1 MAGVHGPEW
10 EDFAKGDANKS
21 SEEDPMH
28 EENKVKTQKETKEL
42 HARNGVIDR
51 TVQHW
56 TRYLAHAVA
65 SVLIGVSRKAKKQT
79 QDYVRASQALMIISI
94 ILGFFAAIVSL
105 FGLQCIQFGT
115 TDPVAKARMAT
126 AGGSLYILA
135 ALCALVPV
143 SWYAFNITQ
152 QFYDPIYPGT
162 KYELGPGLYIGWA
175 GASLQLIGGI
185 VLCLACRRTSG
196 GTREYSYNYRA
207 PRSMVG
213 RVSKNYASEVD
224 NSSNYGKNA
233 YV

>member
-1 MAGVHGPEW
+1 MQEVPQSRRKVVAV
-10 EDFAKGDANKS
+10 KS
-21 SEEDPMH
+21 TFLPPSCP
-28 EENKVKTQKETKEL
+28 KSRPRLVKLTPRRRAT
-42 HARNGVIDR
+42 N
-51 TVQHW
+51 
-56 TRYLAHAVA
+56 
-65 SVLIGVSRKAKKQT
+65 
-79 QDYVRASQALMIISI
+79 YVRASQALMIISI

-185 VLCLACRRTSG
+185 ILCFACRRTSG
-196 GTREYSYNYRA
+196 RTGEYSYNYRV
-207 PRSMVG
+207 PRSMAG
-213 RVSKNYASEVD
+213 RVSKNYMSEVD

>member
-1 MAGVHGPEW
+1 MLPTES
-10 EDFAKGDANKS
+10 FIK
-21 SEEDPMH
+21 
-28 EENKVKTQKETKEL
+28 
-42 HARNGVIDR
+42 
-51 TVQHW
+51 VQHHFL
-56 TRYLAHAVA
+56 TLELGALTTKQSRRKVVAVK
-65 SVLIGVSRKAKKQT
+65 STFLPPSCPKSRPRLVKLTPRRRAT
-79 QDYVRASQALMIISI
+79 NYVRASQALMIISI

-185 VLCLACRRTSG
+185 ILCFACRRTSG
-196 GTREYSYNYRA
+196 RTGEYSYNYRV
-207 PRSMVG
+207 PRSMAG
-213 RVSKNYASEVD
+213 RVSKNYMSEVD